1 MENKRQPID
10 RINKKLHNT
19 DLNEVSIRTSYKN
32 YHEKSVSRS
41 EHNEQELN
49 DNISDKANSVNTSYQ
64 YRKKKNDQ
72 NSVYSKGSFNNQNPN
87 KQTDEDQS
95 YSMSDN
101 DNLICE
107 NCINTVLMEE
117 KRKRDN
123 LDKNYYNTD
132 GIFDDLN
139 RNNERKLIEERK
151 RQREN
156 NTNEAIQNL
165 AKINAN
171 LSSKDK
177 LIQQNENSRNPL
189 NDGLPDYQYQR
200 FKDNYEKKQKMI
212 NDNIN
217 KFYPNSA
224 NERPEIASY
233 YNNYVNNN
241 QNYNK
246 NEDYDNNINNNK
258 RRNIERGEY
267 DPKDLNRQEYIK
279 SLEDQIYQK
288 NEMKKKEREEDRRRE
303 QKQYEDMQREMKKEE
318 EERYMKQQKQKEE
331 LIRANQDLIDQK
343 NRMKMKEMEEKLKY
357 KDYFDKQ
364 NEEYQKE
371 LKRKE
376 LENQKKLDDIYNDNR
391 NQYENKK
398 RMKEQ
403 DYRNNN
409 IGNENI
415 GNEQLQD
422 HHKKHERMGRC
433 CRCHRIFPRRLLTI
447 NRYFYKENRK

>member
-87 KQTDEDQS
+87 KQTDEVQS

-177 LIQQNENSRNPL
+177 LIQQNENSRNAL

-403 DYRNNN
+403 DYRNNDV
-409 IGNENI
+409 GNENI